1 MQVLIEFG
9 CLPSIANHNIAVKLC
24 SYLLPSDICANFLCL
39 RGSTCVVTERGPM
52 CECPEGFKGQH
63 CEDGEQTDV

>member
-24 SYLLPSDICANFLCL
+24 SYLLPQDICANFLCL
-39 RGSTCVVTERGPM
+39 RGSTCVMTERGPM

-63 CEDGEQTDV
+63 CEDGEQTAV